1 MSPSQSSA
9 NSNVSAALTKSM
21 HDHWGL
27 YLGEGIVLILL
38 GLAAIIFPFI
48 AGIVATVFLGWLFL
62 IAGIVGLVS
71 TFRGRQA
78 PGFGWSLLSALVALM
93 AGTVLLWNPLQSLVT
108 LPSGLV
114 ILTYVLIAYFI
125 VDGILMII
133 LAIAHRRELSGKWEW
148 ILVNGVIDLILA
160 GIIIS
165 GLPGTLFWAL
175 GLLVGIDMVF
185 GGASLIAIALEARK
199 EAAFT

>member
-27 YLGEGIVLILL
+27 YLGEGIVLVLL

-48 AGIVATVFLGWLFL
+48 AGVVATVFLGWLFL

-71 TFRGRQA
+71 TFRGWRA

-108 LPSGLV
+108 YLV
-114 ILTYVLIAYFI
+114 
-125 VDGILMII
+125 
-133 LAIAHRRELSGKWEW
+133 
-148 ILVNGVIDLILA
+148 
-160 GIIIS
+160 
-165 GLPGTLFWAL
+165 
-175 GLLVGIDMVF
+175 VG
-185 GGASLIAIALEARK
+185 
-199 EAAFT
+199 